1 MAMLSNKA
9 KYALKALRF
18 LATEQGKG
26 PILIS
31 NIAKHEEIPRKFLEQ
46 ILLELRKEGVLY
58 SKIGKG
64 GGYILLKNPKEITLF
79 KVIRIIDGPLAPTP
93 CASVTAYH
101 ACNECK
107 DVETCEIRVI
117 MREVR
122 DATVKILE
130 NKTVADLVNMSIFLE
145 KKSKK
150 KEVVK

>member
-1 MAMLSNKA
+1 MLSNKA
-9 KYALKALRF
+9 KYALKALRL

-31 NIAKHEEIPRKFLEQ
+31 HIAKHEGIPRKFLEQ
-46 ILLELRKEGVLY
+46 ILLELRKEGILY
-58 SKIGKG
+58 SKVGKG
-64 GGYILLKNPKEITLF
+64 GGYILSKKPNEINLGE
-79 KVIRIIDGPLAPTP
+79 VIRTIDGPLAPTA

-101 ACNECK
+101 ACNECE

-122 DATVKILE
+122 DATANILE
-130 NKTVADLVNMSIFLE
+130 NKTVADLVNLSVLLE

-150 KEVVK
+150 KKDLVK